1 MATLDCATLDMDTDG
16 EQLGARSFPR
26 ILAAKQATLRL
37 TAAHKLLQLPTS
49 SKLSLLKTILF
60 PAVKASFHPDTDT
73 VDSKQSMSGSA
84 FALLVSL
91 TTLSPGLGR
100 DVVSC
105 LISLHSTQNME
116 QDLQQLTQ
124 EEERM

>member
-1 MATLDCATLDMDTDG
+1 MDTDE
-16 EQLGARSFPR
+16 EQLVARSLTRF
-26 ILAAKQATLRL
+26 LAAKQATLRP
-37 TAAHKLLQLPTS
+37 TAAYKLLQLPIS
-49 SKLSLLKTILF
+49 SKLSLLKTNLF

-116 QDLQQLTQ
+116 QDLQQLTK
-124 EEERM
+124 EKERM